1 MASHNV
7 VHSNAFNFQSFFQNN
22 VDPRTG
28 QYTLGIVL
36 PALIGNDLA
45 GPQLP
50 LRLFFSPLNDEDSGF
65 GKGWTLALSQYL
77 PGTHMLTLHSGE
89 TFKVTGSGAQPGIR
103 EKKLD
108 TFHFHDDTLEGKDC
122 YRIAHKSGL
131 VEVLTK
137 QAGTYPVYLPTEV
150 YSPSG
155 HKVELGYGP
164 STGYLES
171 ISYRDSD
178 DQTQHLLKLTYTTS
192 AVTIEVHPNA
202 DPGELPRARYS
213 LELFNREL
221 RKITLPTSDLAN
233 WRIDYDTVLG
243 LSCVTKLHTP
253 SGAVEQITYG
263 DNGDPGHVLPTNG
276 ERVAIPR
283 VTTHVVNPGAGQP
296 PVKTTYTYLYK
307 DPQSE
312 QTFDRNFV
320 GYNSGISWSN
330 DGQDNLFR
338 AQPSYKY
345 GSTAHVWGLDD
356 EGEEVELRTVERV
369 YNRFHLMEAETT
381 RQAGHV
387 QSMLVEYHGDVGDSI
402 DNQLGNFQMPKRSTQ
417 SWALP
422 AEPGKLRSE
431 VTETVYNTLGNLIKE
446 VMPNGQQVVSEF
458 YPAQGEDGCPPDP
471 ELFERSLKHTTVV
484 PAPQGDQPAPTL
496 RSGYR
501 YRALGTVGGVADTWL
516 LQEQITLREVVGDAE
531 QAPLQVTSIEPV
543 DAMTDL
549 LRHGRPLKQTV
560 NMNGHLTTQTF
571 DYQKELVE
579 GEPALVTVQ
588 TIKGF
593 DHDRDDDDTQLPRNT
608 LKVITLKDSILIG
621 APLLNRDDADI
632 EIAYTYDALNRT
644 TSETVS
650 PNDPEYMASRLY
662 EYYLVGMDGQQ
673 AWQTSIDVKG
683 VNTRSLIDGLNRV
696 VLEQRHD
703 ADAEDSLKQQT
714 FRVRY
719 EARYDALGQLLEE
732 TDHDWFEGEQF
743 PLRTRYLYDN
753 WGQRCCEIGP
763 DEVQHHTQNDPIG
776 TAESGNLPI
785 QTSWSE
791 SKDGTLTQGKTVAYL
806 NLFEQPDVVQRF
818 DRENRVLSKHQ
829 YFYDGLGRTVREID
843 ARNAV
848 ISNTYDAFDRLVD
861 HTLADRSVVHR
872 DYAPHSSA
880 DLPVK
885 IAVNGAVLGEQTFDG
900 LDRMTASITGGRKR
914 VMFYEKGQS
923 KPWKVRTPA
932 NREVEYDYTLQLT
945 DQPEVRRVLPL
956 PGQTQE
962 AAVVE
967 NYTYDRKN
975 ARLTYCGEPGQ
986 ELTRDY
992 FSTGELK
999 LETRTVGNESW
1010 SMTYGASL
1018 QGRALTYQDVLGQTQ
1033 HYKYDTAGRLEKT
1046 WLGGLSTTFSYD
1058 ELGNLKSYKTCDGVE
1073 GEDEAACV
1081 QWLLTELEYDDLGR
1095 EKLRRFTFP
1104 DSVQELTQE
1113 YSALDQLTLRVL
1125 SEGGEILREENYDY
1139 DLRGRLEGYTCTG
1152 PLAPQDPCGK
1162 TIREQQFAFDR
1173 IDNITW
1179 VYTAFD
1185 GDEGKQES
1193 NEATYLFGNEADPAQ
1208 LTGIENTHAD
1218 YPAPVTLS
1226 YDPDGNMISDEQGRR
1241 LDYDPLGRLASVELL
1256 DGTVAGYGYDA
1267 LDRLASQD
1275 S

>member
-7 VHSNAFNFQSFFQNN
+7 VHSNAFNFQSFFQNS

-28 QYTLGIVL
+28 QYTLGIEL
-36 PALIGNDLA
+36 PALIGNELA

-65 GKGWTLALSQYL
+65 GKGWSLALSQYV
-77 PGTHMLTLHSGE
+77 PGTQMLTLSSGE
-89 TFKVTGSGAQPGIR
+89 SFKVTGSGAQPGIR

-108 TFHFHDDTLEGKDC
+108 TFHFHDDTVEGKDR
-122 YRIAHKSGL
+122 YRVVHKSGL

-155 HKVELGYGP
+155 HKVTLAYSP
-164 STGYLES
+164 STAYLES
-171 ISYRDSD
+171 VSYRDSD
-178 DQTQHLLKLTYTTS
+178 EQTQHLLKLAYTT
-192 AVTIEVHPNA
+192 AGVTIDVHPNA
-202 DPGELPRARYS
+202 DPSKLPRARYA
-213 LELFNREL
+213 LEMFNREL
-221 RKITLPTSDLAN
+221 TKITLPTSDLAS
-233 WRIDYDTVLG
+233 WRIEYGTVRELT
-243 LSCVTKLHTP
+243 CVTKLHTP
-253 SGAVEQITYG
+253 SGAVEHISYG

-276 ERVAIPR
+276 ERVALPR
-283 VTTHVVNPGAGQP
+283 VTTHVLNPGAAQQ

-307 DPQSE
+307 DPQSG
-312 QTFDRNFV
+312 QTFDHNFV
-320 GYNSGISWSN
+320 GYNSGITWSN
-330 DGQDNLFR
+330 DGQDNVFR
-338 AQPSYKY
+338 AQPSYRY
-345 GSTAHVWGLDD
+345 GSTAHFWGLDD
-356 EGEEVELRTVERV
+356 DGEEVELRTVERV
-369 YNRFHLMEAETT
+369 YNRFHLMEAEITQ
-381 RQAGHV
+381 QAGHV
-387 QSMLVEYHGDVGDSI
+387 QSTRVEYHGNVAEPIDS
-402 DNQLGNFQMPKRSTQ
+402 QLGNFQMPKRSTQ
-417 SWALP
+417 SWALT
-422 AEPGKLRSE
+422 AEPGRSRYE
-431 VTETVYNTLGNLIKE
+431 VTETAYNTLGNLIKQ

-471 ELFERSLKHTTVV
+471 ELFERSLKHSTVI
-484 PAPQGDQPAPTL
+484 PAPRGDEPAPTL
-496 RSGYR
+496 RTGYR
-501 YRALGTVGGVADTWL
+501 YQALGTVGGDADTWL
-516 LQEQITLREVVGDAE
+516 LEERISLCEVVGDVE
-531 QAPLQVTSIEPV
+531 QPPLQVTSIEPV
-543 DAMTDL
+543 DDVTDL
-549 LRHGRPLKQTV
+549 LRHGRPLTQTLD
-560 NMNGHLTTQTF
+560 MNGNLTTQSF
-571 DYQKELVE
+571 DYQKELVD
-579 GEPALVTVQ
+579 GEPALVTEQ
-588 TIKGF
+588 TITGF
-593 DHDRDDDDTQLPRNT
+593 DHGLEDDDTQLPRNT
-608 LKVITLKDSILIG
+608 VKVITLKDSILIG
-621 APLLNRDDADI
+621 EPLLNRDDADI

-650 PNDPEYMASRLY
+650 PNDPAYTASRHY
-662 EYYLVGMDGQQ
+662 QYYLVGSDGQQ

-683 VNTRSLIDGLNRV
+683 VGTRSLIDGLNRL

-703 ADAEDSLKQQT
+703 ADAEDSLQQET

-732 TDHDWFEGEQF
+732 TEHDWFGGEQV
-743 PLRTRYLYDN
+743 PLRSRYLYDN
-753 WGQRCCEIGP
+753 WGQRCTEIGP
-763 DEVQHHTQNDPIG
+763 DDVQHHTHTDPIG

-791 SKDGTLTQGKTVAYL
+791 SKDGTLTQGKTVTYL

-818 DRENRVLSKHQ
+818 DRQNKVLSKHQ

-843 ARNAV
+843 GRNAV
-848 ISNTYDAFDRLVD
+848 TRNAYDAFDRLVD
-861 HTLADRSVVHR
+861 QTLADRSVVHR
-872 DYAPHSSA
+872 DYAPHSSE

-885 IAVNGAVLGEQTFDG
+885 IAVNGAVLGEQAFDG
-900 LDRMTASITGGRKR
+900 LDRMSLSITGGRKR
-914 VMFYEKGQS
+914 VMFYEVGQN

-932 NREVEYDYTLQLT
+932 NREIEYDYTLQLT

-956 PGQTQE
+956 PGQAQS
-962 AAVVE
+962 AAVE
-967 NYTYDRKN
+967 AKYTYDREN

-999 LETRTVGNESW
+999 LETRTVGSESW

-1018 QGRALTYQDVLGQTQ
+1018 QGRALAYQDVLGQTQ
-1033 HYKYDTAGRLEKT
+1033 HYRYDAAGRLEKT

-1058 ELGNLKSYKTCDGVE
+1058 ALGNLKSYKTCDGVE
-1073 GEDEAACV
+1073 GEDDAACER
-1081 QWLLTELEYDDLGR
+1081 WLLTELEYDDLGR

-1104 DSVQELTQE
+1104 DSVQELTQQ

-1125 SEGGEILREENYDY
+1125 SQDGEILREEKYDY
-1139 DLRGRLEGYTCTG
+1139 DLRGRLEGYTCKG

-1162 TIREQQFAFDR
+1162 TIREQQFEFDR

-1179 VYTAFD
+1179 VFTAFD
-1185 GDEGKQES
+1185 GAEGKQEF
-1193 NEATYLFGNEADPAQ
+1193 NEATYLFENPADPAQ

-1218 YPAPVTLS
+1218 YPAPVTLQ
-1226 YDPDGNMISDEQGRR
+1226 YDPDGNMISDEQGRG
-1241 LDYDPLGRLASVELL
+1241 LSYDPLGRLASVELL